1 MEKQGLNHGCI
12 ADEMLVN
19 RAFTAILEHTEDM
32 MFIKNAD
39 SIYIAVSAP
48 FVKMVGKESAE
59 QIIGHSDLEIFED
72 ENLAMRY
79 MADDK
84 QLLSKGVDLIDYIEP
99 ITDEDGK
106 ARYGS
111 TSKFILLDKEGN
123 AAGIL
128 GITRDIT
135 QKYIAKKHYQQ
146 ELQYLFELPQDTY
159 AVSYIDVDSW
169 RIISQRRRLIE
180 ESTLQACYTVESLCE
195 AAYQSIMDKE
205 SEAAEFYKYFA
216 PEMLRD
222 IYKSGRS
229 NFSFSYQ
236 RKMPDET
243 IRWIQNDIRFMTD
256 VDSGH
261 LCVMLT
267 AKDIDARKQKE
278 QQLMIAANMDR
289 MTMLLNRETTMQRI
303 RNILRDEADKR
314 HVLFMMDVDNF
325 KILNDTL
332 GHQAGD
338 KFLIAFAAGIK
349 GSFRESDVV
358 GRVGGDEFFALMKD
372 FSELS
377 KVAGKAEE
385 LLSAIQKVCSVYP
398 EVQISGSIGISVYPD
413 NGRTLEDLYAQAD
426 AALYRAKR
434 KGKNQFVFASE

>member
-1 MEKQGLNHGCI
+1 
-12 ADEMLVN
+12 
-19 RAFTAILEHTEDM
+19 
-32 MFIKNAD
+32 
-39 SIYIAVSAP
+39 
-48 FVKMVGKESAE
+48 
-59 QIIGHSDLEIFED
+59 
-72 ENLAMRY
+72 
-79 MADDK
+79 
-84 QLLSKGVDLIDYIEP
+84 
-99 ITDEDGK
+99 
-106 ARYGS
+106 
-111 TSKFILLDKEGN
+111 
-123 AAGIL
+123 
-128 GITRDIT
+128 
-135 QKYIAKKHYQQ
+135 
-146 ELQYLFELPQDTY
+146 
-159 AVSYIDVDSW
+159 
-169 RIISQRRRLIE
+169 
-180 ESTLQACYTVESLCE
+180 
-195 AAYQSIMDKE
+195 
-205 SEAAEFYKYFA
+205 
-216 PEMLRD
+216 
-222 IYKSGRS
+222 
-229 NFSFSYQ
+229 
-236 RKMPDET
+236 
-243 IRWIQNDIRFMTD
+243 
-256 VDSGH
+256 
-261 LCVMLT
+261 
-267 AKDIDARKQKE
+267 
-278 QQLMIAANMDR
+278 MIAANMDR